1 MSVSTSTRLRA
12 LVLAGAC
19 AASFGLAACGG
30 DDDTSTT
37 TTAPP
42 TTTGTDDTTTSTT
55 ESGGASG
62 DIREQ
67 FDDAVRQSLETA
79 AANGAPI
86 DVDCAVDKLQGALSD
101 DEVQQIVD
109 AFENG
114 QTPPSS
120 IQQEISGVAIECV
133 KQ

>member
-12 LVLAGAC
+12 LALAAAC
-19 AASFGLAACGG
+19 AASLGLADTGG
-30 DDDTSTT
+30 ADHTT
-37 TTAPP
+37 T
-42 TTTGTDDTTTSTT
+42 TT
-55 ESGGASG
+55 ESGGVSG

-67 FDDAVRQSLETA
+67 FDAAVRQSLETA

-86 DVDCAVDKLQGALSD
+86 DVDCAVDKLQAALSD
-101 DEVQQIVD
+101 AEVQQIVE
-109 AFENG
+109 AFQSG

-120 IQQEISGVAIECV
+120 IQQELSGVAIECV

>member
-1 MSVSTSTRLRA
+1 MA
-12 LVLAGAC
+12 
-19 AASFGLAACGG
+19 
-30 DDDTSTT
+30 
-37 TTAPP
+37 
-42 TTTGTDDTTTSTT
+42 
-55 ESGGASG
+55 G

-67 FDDAVRQSLETA
+67 FDAAVRQSLETA

-109 AFENG
+109 AFQNG
-114 QTPPSS
+114 QAPPSS

>member
-1 MSVSTSTRLRA
+1 LSVSTSTRLRA

-62 DIREQ
+62 
-67 FDDAVRQSLETA
+67 DAVRQSLETA